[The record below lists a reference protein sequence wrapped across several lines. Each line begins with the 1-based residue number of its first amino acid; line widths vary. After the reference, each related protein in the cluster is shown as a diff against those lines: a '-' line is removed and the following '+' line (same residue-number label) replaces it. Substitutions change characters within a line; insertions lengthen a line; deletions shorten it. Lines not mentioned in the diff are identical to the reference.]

1 MLSKYSEEHLGFEV
15 YSRTESR
22 RRNDFE
28 RGGKHIDLYGMSV
41 MNLYSALNMLYM
53 YIYIY
58 IYLSTYT
65 LACQNCRTLCS
76 SFCQRV
82 SFNTLTRL
90 RRNYTIISH
99 DASLLGNRLREI
111 DPRMRHTS
119 RGN

>member
-41 MNLYSALNMLYM
+41 MNLYSALNMLYIYICI

-58 IYLSTYT
+58 ITSLST
-65 LACQNCRTLCS
+65 
-76 SFCQRV
+76 
-82 SFNTLTRL
+82 
-90 RRNYTIISH
+90 
-99 DASLLGNRLREI
+99 
-111 DPRMRHTS
+111 
-119 RGN
+119 